1 MILLDVTSQTWFITG
16 MGFGMVLLL
25 LFVFVYI
32 MKFMGWI
39 MQPRKQ
45 TAPEQPKAP
54 ETSNAQT
61 ADDATQAAIAF
72 TLQQYYY
79 GVHDPVETHLTV
91 KHHTTAWNIVATENN

>member
-1 MILLDVTSQTWFITG
+1 MVLLDVTSQTWFITG
-16 MGFGMVLLL
+16 IGFGMVLLL

-45 TAPEQPKAP
+45 ATPEQP
-54 ETSNAQT
+54 QT
-61 ADDATQAAIAF
+61 QVATPVEDADDATKAAIAF

-79 GVHDPVETHLTV
+79 GVHDLVETHLTV